1 MELSIFGLKIII
13 YLPYK
18 SLGMLFFLI
27 GLTIASYIL
36 MVRLRRK
43 RVARFGNFRT
53 LKKVHGYRMLI
64 PHPALLITKII
75 VITLLF
81 LVATESIQINM
92 MRPVANT
99 DFVIAIDASQ
109 TMLMPDYTPN
119 RLEKA
124 KEVAIKWLDYL
135 PDTTKIGIIKF
146 SDKAVPVTPLTN
158 NFGEIRNGIMNI
170 KVDLNSSGTAIG
182 DALLLGSSMLAHSQK
197 QKMLILITDGKN
209 NVGENITKAIDE
221 LKKNGVIV
229 YTIGVGNNELTEE
242 FFKQLEDIIKQSKY
256 ISGYVG
262 NTTIQYPELDMDA
275 LKEIS
280 KETGGKAFEVTNE
293 TVFNEAL
300 KQIIIRNERIPLNSD
315 YYILIFISILLITEL
330 LVFAKFGA
338 I

>member
-1 MELSIFGLKIII
+1 MELDVFGLKIII

-27 GLTIASYIL
+27 GLTVTSYL
-36 MVRLRRK
+36 LVVRMRRK
-43 RVARFGNFRT
+43 RVTRFGNFRT

-64 PHPALLITKII
+64 PHPILLLTKIAI
-75 VITLLF
+75 VTLLF

-92 MRPVANT
+92 VRPVANT

-124 KEVAIKWLDYL
+124 KEVAIKWLNYL
-135 PDTTKIGIIKF
+135 PDTTKIGVIKF
-146 SDKAVPVTPLTN
+146 SDKAIPVTSLTN
-158 NFGEIRNGIMNI
+158 NFGEIRNGILSI

-182 DALLLGSSMLAHSQK
+182 DALLLGSSMLSHSNK
-197 QKMLILITDGKN
+197 QKMIILITDGKN
-209 NVGENITKAIDE
+209 NVGENITKAMTE
-221 LKKNGVIV
+221 LKKNNIV
-229 YTIGVGNNELTEE
+229 VYAIGVGNNKMTEE
-242 FFKQLEDIIKQSKY
+242 FYKQLQDIVKKSKY

-262 NTTIQYPELDMDA
+262 NTTIEYPELDMETLNKIA
-275 LKEIS
+275 E
-280 KETGGKAFEVTNE
+280 ETGGKAFEVTNE
-293 TVFNEAL
+293 TVFNDAL
-300 KQIIIRNERIPLNSD
+300 KQIIVKNERIPLNSD
-315 YYILIFISILLITEL
+315 YYVLMFISILLITEL